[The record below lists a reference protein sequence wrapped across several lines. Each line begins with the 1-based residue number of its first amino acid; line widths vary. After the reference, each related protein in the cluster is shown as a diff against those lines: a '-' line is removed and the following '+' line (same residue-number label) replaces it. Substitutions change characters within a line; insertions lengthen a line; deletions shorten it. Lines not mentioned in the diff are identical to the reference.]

1 MIFKVLTQQ
10 GKTLTD
16 TIDFAVVKSQ
26 DGEIG
31 ILDNHVPIVVSVK
44 EGYVKLEHGDE
55 QTFLV
60 IEQALVEFRDHELS
74 ILALEAQIGKTLEQ
88 AKHAFDAMK
97 KEKLELTKQETVD
110 FFKLEKEL
118 KENIMKSKA
127 GQL

>member
-10 GKTLTD
+10 GKTISD
-16 TIDFAVVKSQ
+16 EINFAVVKSQ

-44 EGYVKLEHGDE
+44 HGNVKLEKG
-55 QTFLV
+55 TAVTYLV
-60 IEQALVEFRDHELS
+60 LEQAIVEFRDNVLS
-74 ILALEAQIGKTLEQ
+74 ILALEAQMGQTLEQ
-88 AKHAFDAMK
+88 AKNAFDAMK
-97 KEKLELTKQETVD
+97 KEKLEQTKKENID
-110 FFKLEKEL
+110 FSKLEKEL

>member
-10 GKTLTD
+10 GKTISD
-16 TIDFAVVKSQ
+16 EINFAVVKSQ

-44 EGYVKLEHGDE
+44 HGHVKLEKG
-55 QTFLV
+55 TAVTYLV
-60 IEQALVEFRDHELS
+60 LEQAIVEFRDNVLS
-74 ILALEAQIGKTLEQ
+74 ILALEAQMGQTLEQ
-88 AKHAFDAMK
+88 AKNAFDAMK
-97 KEKLELTKQETVD
+97 KEKLEQTKKENID
-110 FFKLEKEL
+110 FSKLEKEL